1 MRRPPRPAPLL
12 LALAA
17 LRALAGCGEDATR
30 SAAPAPSATTPP
42 EIPPPLAPLPTSA
55 PGESEQFVTSGACAQ
70 CHDAGESDVLHDAAG
85 NDVSAVYS
93 WRSSVMA
100 FAARDP
106 YYLAVWSEER
116 RLRPG
121 AEDTVDRIC
130 ARCHAPA
137 GSEASGRALS
147 FEDLTEGSGDVANL
161 ARDGVTCTL
170 CHQIQAEGLGE
181 IPSFT
186 GGFSVGWGRELYGPH
201 AGPDAE
207 PMEFFVG
214 FTPTE
219 APHVT
224 ESALCATCHTVVVPV
239 LGADGKPTGQ
249 SLVEQ
254 APFLEWSAS
263 SYAADKPCGHC
274 HVPTQDEAGNPLVLP
289 LAKYPDNLL
298 PRQPFGRHLFVGG
311 NAYLLELLADDV
323 AWTGSNVSADALRA
337 AAERSRE
344 HLRSAAEVAILGATP
359 VGDRLVVT
367 VQINNHTGHKLPTGY
382 PSRRV
387 FLHLRALDAGG
398 AVLFE
403 SGAWDDAGALVGAG
417 GARLDGPGVLLP
429 HRDTITSADEVALY
443 SAVPVDAE
451 GRPTHLALDSAGG
464 YVRDNRL
471 LPAGFSSA
479 GPFADWIAPIG
490 TDTDADFVPG
500 SDRVKYEIP
509 GGDAVARVEVEVLYQ
524 SLSAGTVEALAT
536 LPNAAAARFSL
547 RAAARAPAPVV
558 LAEASWER

>member
-1 MRRPPRPAPLL
+1 MRRALQPALL
-12 LALAA
+12 FAGFALV
-17 LRALAGCGEDATR
+17 AGCGEEAGTT
-30 SAAPAPSATTPP
+30 AAPAPSATTPP
-42 EIPPPLAPLPTSA
+42 EIPPPMGSLPPATPA
-55 PGESEQFVTSGACAQ
+55 ESEQFVTAGACAQ
-70 CHDAGESDVLHDAAG
+70 CHDAGESLLLRDAAG

-130 ARCHAPA
+130 SRCHAPA

-147 FEDLTEGSGDVANL
+147 FEDLTEDTDDIANL
-161 ARDGVTCTL
+161 GRDGVTCTL

-186 GGFSVGWGRELYGPH
+186 GGFSVGFERALFGPH
-201 AGPDAE
+201 AGPNAE

-219 APHVT
+219 APHVS

-239 LGADGKPTGQ
+239 LGLDGKPTGQ

-274 HVPTQDEAGNPLVLP
+274 HVPTQDEAGNPLILP

-298 PRQPFGRHLFVGG
+298 ARQPFGRHLFVGG

-323 AWTGSNVSADALRA
+323 AWTGSKVSADELRA

-344 HLRSAAEVAILGATP
+344 HLRSAAEVAILAATP
-359 VGDRLVVT
+359 EGENLVVT
-367 VQINNHTGHKLPTGY
+367 VEIDNHTGHKLPTGY

-403 SGAWDDAGALVGAG
+403 SGAWDESGALLGAG
-417 GARLDGPGVLLP
+417 GARIDGPGVILP
-429 HRDTITSADEVALY
+429 HRDTIESADEVAIY
-443 SAVPVDAE
+443 SAVPVDAA
-451 GRPTHLALDSAGG
+451 GLPTHLALDSAGG
-464 YVRDNRL
+464 YARDNRL
-471 LPAGFSSA
+471 LPEGFSPTGA
-479 GPFADWIAPIG
+479 FADWIAPVG
-490 TDTDADFVPG
+490 TDGDADFAPG
-500 SDRVKYEIP
+500 SDRVKYHLP
-509 GGDAVARVEVEVLYQ
+509 GGAQIARVEVEVLYQ
-524 SLSAGTVEALAT
+524 SLSAATVEALAT

-558 LAEASWER
+558 LAAASWER